1 MNRRKSLGRMKLACM
16 VTLALGAA
24 LFLGVAPKVVAE
36 LDGPGTGR
44 MWIDLIYVWA
54 VGALCFASLWEAWRI
69 CGEIGRDN
77 SFSRKNARSLRRISR
92 YMAAACGLM
101 AIGFALCLCTGL
113 HAAPVPGLAA
123 LGTCIALVFALFASA
138 MAELIEAGAAL
149 KDENDLTI

>member
-1 MNRRKSLGRMKLACM
+1 
-16 VTLALGAA
+16 
-24 LFLGVAPKVVAE
+24 
-36 LDGPGTGR
+36 
-44 MWIDLIYVWA
+44 
-54 VGALCFASLWEAWRI
+54 
-69 CGEIGRDN
+69 
-77 SFSRKNARSLRRISR
+77 
-92 YMAAACGLM
+92 MAAACGLM